1 MKKTLVSVLYLALL
15 GLSTSVA
22 LIPSDH
28 YEVSSKGHSIDFK
41 SKDPSGSFKEMSG
54 DIDFDE
60 KNLDAS
66 KFNLKIDVSSIDTGN
81 GMMNKKSQIEEWFN
95 AKKYPQIK
103 FNSTKVEK
111 KGNDYLITGDL
122 NMKGTT
128 KTYSIPASMTTSGNK
143 ITFKG
148 TFNVNRIDFKVG
160 HKSDIVPD
168 VMKISFVVPA
178 DKK

>member
-1 MKKTLVSVLYLALL
+1 MKKTVVSVLYVALL

-28 YEVSSKGHSIDFK
+28 FEVSSKGHSIDFK

-60 KNLDAS
+60 KNLDAC

-128 KTYSIPASMTTSGNK
+128 KTYAIPASMSTSGNK

-168 VMKISFVVPA
+168 VMKISFLVPA